1 MGLSF
6 TKLFS
11 RLFAKKEMRILM
23 VGLDAAGKTT
33 ILYKLKLGEIVT
45 TIPTIG
51 FNVETVEYKN
61 ISFTVWDVGG
71 QDKIRPLW
79 RHYFQNTQGLIFVV
93 DSNDRDRVVEARDE
107 LHRMLNEDEL
117 RDAVLLVF
125 ANKQDL
131 PNAMNAAE
139 ITDKLGLHSLRQR
152 HWYIQST
159 CATSGEG
166 LRDGSISAAFWVSF
180 CFNLGDIVRL
190 FGVPRI
196 PYPGNMGLSFTKLFS
211 RLFAKKEMRI
221 LMVGLDA
228 AGKTTI
234 LYKLK
239 LGEIVTT
246 IPTIGFNVETVE
258 YKNISFTVWDVG
270 GQDKIRP
277 LWRHYFQNTQG
288 LIFVVDSNDRD
299 RVVEARDE
307 LHRMLNEDELRDA
320 VLLVFAN
327 KQDLPNAMNAAEITD
342 KLGLHSLRQRHW
354 YIQST
359 CATSGEGLYEGLDWL
374 SNNIAS
380 KVGLKRWVDFCSFLD
395 STLFQIGNR
404 ARLFGVQI
412 FNPVIV
418 KRISLMGSSLGNF
431 NQNFDITWGDGRAKI
446 LSNGELLTL
455 NLDKASGSGFQSTNE
470 YLFGKIDM
478 QLKLVPGNS
487 AGTVT
492 AYYLSSKGSTW
503 DEIDFEFLGNL
514 SGDPYILHT
523 NVFSQGK
530 GNREQQFYL
539 WFDPTTDFHTY
550 SILWNPQRIIFSVDG
565 IPIREFKNME
575 SRGVPFP
582 KNQPM
587 RIYSSLWNAD
597 DWATRGG
604 LVKTDWSQA
613 PFTASYRNFN
623 AKDACVW
630 SNGASS
636 CGTNSSA
643 AAASSNTNAWLS
655 EELGSTSQQRLEWVK
670 KNYMIYNYCTDAKR
684 FPQGLPP
691 ECNAS

>member
-1 MGLSF
+1 MHNTHLI
-6 TKLFS
+6 TYKQLAKLYSIVSMAFLLAS
-11 RLFAKKEMRILM
+11 SSVPMLLM
-23 VGLDAAGKTT
+23 FLV
-33 ILYKLKLGEIVT
+33 
-45 TIPTIG
+45 
-51 FNVETVEYKN
+51 
-61 ISFTVWDVGG
+61 SFTV
-71 QDKIRPLW
+71 
-79 RHYFQNTQGLIFVV
+79 
-93 DSNDRDRVVEARDE
+93 S
-107 LHRMLNEDEL
+107 
-117 RDAVLLVF
+117 
-125 ANKQDL
+125 
-131 PNAMNAAE
+131 
-139 ITDKLGLHSLRQR
+139 
-152 HWYIQST
+152 
-159 CATSGEG
+159 
-166 LRDGSISAAFWVSF
+166 
-180 CFNLGDIVRL
+180 
-190 FGVPRI
+190 
-196 PYPGNMGLSFTKLFS
+196 
-211 RLFAKKEMRI
+211 
-221 LMVGLDA
+221 
-228 AGKTTI
+228 
-234 LYKLK
+234 
-239 LGEIVTT
+239 
-246 IPTIGFNVETVE
+246 
-258 YKNISFTVWDVG
+258 
-270 GQDKIRP
+270 
-277 LWRHYFQNTQG
+277 
-288 LIFVVDSNDRD
+288 
-299 RVVEARDE
+299 
-307 LHRMLNEDELRDA
+307 
-320 VLLVFAN
+320 
-327 KQDLPNAMNAAEITD
+327 
-342 KLGLHSLRQRHW
+342 
-354 YIQST
+354 
-359 CATSGEGLYEGLDWL
+359 
-374 SNNIAS
+374 
-380 KVGLKRWVDFCSFLD
+380 
-395 STLFQIGNR
+395 
-404 ARLFGVQI
+404 
-412 FNPVIV
+412 
-418 KRISLMGSSLGNF
+418 SLMGSSLGNF

-565 IPIREFKNME
+565 TPIREFKNME